1 MLAETSE
8 QQGWPRVSGW
18 SDERHVSV
26 TVRNHALRKRSIGT
40 HGEVSPSCRALR
52 SDGLGQLFEQ
62 ARFGANRQTGRRK
75 ADREETM
82 SVMLQEGSPREP
94 RAHETGNGR
103 GAQRT
108 HEWSKTSR
116 SGR

>member
-8 QQGWPRVSGW
+8 QQGWARVTGW

-26 TVRNHALRKRSIGT
+26 TVSTYALRKWGMGM
-40 HGEVSPSCRALR
+40 HGEVSPSCRAFR
-52 SDGLGQLFEQ
+52 SDGLGQSFGQ
-62 ARFGANRQTGRRK
+62 ARFGANRQAGRRK
-75 ADREETM
+75 ADREETA

-94 RAHETGNGR
+94 RAHGTGNGR